1 MNILLPPN
9 SLLFWS
15 SCLIM
20 LTALRFAL
28 RYAPWRLLF
37 AEQSRQHF
45 LYGAIIVLALIWM
58 LQIKVKA
65 VVAFHPLLMTVVT
78 MLFGWSLSLVI
89 GFLSLIVLEL
99 FQFAL
104 RSAVM
109 GPDIAWSQF
118 ILATVPVDFC
128 LSILVPVS
136 WALLVIGLVNRW
148 QFKNPFTYFW
158 GVGFFGA
165 MISCLLTGLAA
176 MLLFNITQSELE
188 LMTVKENFIV
198 FFVMTFP
205 EGFINGSVATMFTV
219 FWPEIVKTYRDDWYQ
234 SN

>member
-15 SCLIM
+15 SSLIM
-20 LTALRFAL
+20 LMALAVAL
-28 RYAPWRLLF
+28 RYAPWQLLF

-45 LYGAIIVLALIWM
+45 LYGTILVLAFIWM
-58 LQIKVKA
+58 LQIKMKG

-78 MLFGWSLSLVI
+78 MLFGWSLSLLI
-89 GFLSLIVLEL
+89 GFFSLIILEL

-109 GPDIAWSQF
+109 GPDIAWTQF
-118 ILATVPVDFC
+118 MLSTIPVDFC
-128 LSILVPVS
+128 LSILVPVT
-136 WALLVIGLVNRW
+136 WALLVIGMVNRW
-148 QFKNPFTYFW
+148 RFKNPFTYFW

-165 MISCLLTGLAA
+165 MVSCLLTGLAA
-176 MLLFNITQSELE
+176 ILLFELTVSKTE
-188 LMTVKENFIV
+188 LLSVKDNFIV
-198 FFVMTFP
+198 FVVMTFP

-219 FWPEIVKTYRDDWYQ
+219 FWPEILKTYRDDWYL